1 MTLAE
6 SLFEAACAAAG
17 IRAHRIAPSA
27 VPGRRRPDY
36 RVDLAECGA
45 FVEVKQINPNEAD
58 RRFADEKDAGGIPV
72 LSIEP
77 GARLRGAIRDA
88 NGQLRQASMSGVPT
102 LVAILD
108 ATSSLVYTDPYAVKT
123 AMFGL
128 DAMVIAVPRDRS
140 VSPHFLRMKR
150 RGKATLT
157 EEDNRSISAVAVIRP
172 IPPREGPAPLL
183 LVYLNH
189 WARVPLNES
198 HLRGHV
204 AYQFALGQDKR
215 GATDWIEL

>member
-6 SLFEAACAAAG
+6 SLFESACAAAR
-17 IRAHRIAPSA
+17 IRSRRIAPSK

-36 RVDLAECGA
+36 RVDLPECGA
-45 FVEVKQINPNEAD
+45 FVEVKQIDPNEAD
-58 RRFADEKDAGGIPV
+58 RRFADERDAGGIPV

-77 GARLRGAIRDA
+77 GARLRKAIRDA
-88 NGQLRQASMSGVPT
+88 NGQLRQASRCGVPT
-102 LVAILD
+102 LVAIFD
-108 ATSSLVYTDPYAVKT
+108 ATSSLVYTDHHAVKT

-128 DAMVIAVPRDRS
+128 DAMVIAVPRDRN

-150 RGKATLT
+150 GGKATLT
-157 EEDNRSISAVAVIRP
+157 EEHNTSISAVAVLRP
-172 IPPREGPAPLL
+172 IPPKEGPAPLL
-183 LVYLNH
+183 IVYLNH

-204 AYQFALGQDKR
+204 AYQFALGQDER
-215 GATDWIEL
+215 GATNWIEL